1 MTTERIEEIQEEIEE
16 IKENRAK
23 AVGKNEEIEKRWKKD
38 FQVDSLEAAEKLSAK
53 TLKEVEGLKTKEKE
67 IGDEI
72 EELLEEME
80 E

>member
-38 FQVDSLEAAEKLSAK
+38 YQVDSLEAAETLSYK
-53 TLKEVEGLKTKEKE
+53 TEKEVKALKEKE
-67 IGDEI
+67 DEIETEI
-72 EELLEEME
+72 EELLDEME

>member
-1 MTTERIEEIQEEIEE
+1 MKESRIEEIQEQMEE

-23 AVGKNEEIEKRWKKD
+23 ASGKIEEIEKRWEKD
-38 FQVDSLEAAEKLSAK
+38 FDITTPAAAEKLSKKRAEEVE
-53 TLKEVEGLKTKEKE
+53 TLKSKENE
-67 IGDEI
+67 LEAEI